1 MIATVQQF
9 AKGYVVGATSDP
21 IDQMVFITLEDALSY
36 AAHLLSVDPDKF
48 DYNRNEVCF
57 VEKVVSQ

>member
-1 MIATVQQF
+1 MIATVQIHQF
-9 AKGYVVGATSDP
+9 ANGYVVGATS
-21 IDQMVFITLEDALSY
+21 
-36 AAHLLSVDPDKF
+36 DPDKF